1 MKTINV
7 LLLAGI
13 ILFSACKKKDDSPE
27 PEEEQPT
34 TSTKSASFKV
44 GGTAYTVNSPYLGI
58 FNDNGTIKNT
68 LTLTA
73 TDGSKIEFHFTG
85 SSPATYQLDSYSAGY
100 YKNAAGKQYNS
111 VRGQLVISNYTSSS
125 TTVERKASGTFSF
138 WAKAIATPYD
148 SLEITTG
155 VITNASN

>member
-1 MKTINV
+1 MKLITAFV
-7 LLLAGI
+7 LAGI

-34 TSTKSASFKV
+34 TTTKSASFKI
-44 GGTAYTVNSPYLGI
+44 GNTAYTSTNPALAI
-58 FNDNGTIKNT
+58 FDNNGTINNY

-73 TDGSKIEFHFTG
+73 NDGSKIEFGFQGT
-85 SSPATYQLDSYSAGY
+85 SPATYQLQSYSNAY

-111 VRGQLVISNYTSSS
+111 VRGQLIITNYTSSS
-125 TTVERKASGTFSF
+125 STVSKKATGTFSF
-138 WAKAIATPYD
+138 WAKAIVSPYD
-148 SLEITTG
+148 SLQITDG